1 MARLLPILLITA
13 LAIYVVWS
21 DSTSVEPV
29 DPLTWMVDILIV
41 GLAAWSWMSFL
52 TRKRPGACQDE

>member
-1 MARLLPILLITA
+1 MARLLPVLLITA
-13 LAIYVVWS
+13 VAAYVVWS

-41 GLAAWSWMSFL
+41 GLAAWSWISYL
-52 TRKRPGACQDE
+52 TRKRPDAGQSD